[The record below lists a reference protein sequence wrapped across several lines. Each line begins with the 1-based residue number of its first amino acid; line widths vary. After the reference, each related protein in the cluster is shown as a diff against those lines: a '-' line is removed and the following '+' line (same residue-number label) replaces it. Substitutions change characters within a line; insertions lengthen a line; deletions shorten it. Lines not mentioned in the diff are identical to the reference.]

1 MDENVMRTYT
11 TLPTEPRHHV
21 QYDQGEDRWLCTLL
35 LQQGWRVEYS
45 AASDSFTACPEGF
58 KEFYNQRRRWMP
70 STIANILDL
79 LSDYKR
85 VVRNNDDISIFY
97 IVYQIMMMVG
107 TMLGPGSI
115 LLMLSGAF
123 SVAFKLTDDEAF
135 IVNLIPIV
143 IFIFICFTCK
153 SDHQLN
159 FAWFLTVCY
168 ALIMVAVLIGM
179 LVQVADDGWT
189 APTTLSL
196 IYTASI
202 FIVAGILHP
211 QELACLPMGIIYF
224 ITIPSM
230 YLLLVIYSVFNLNN
244 VSWGTR
250 EVPKTAAEL
259 ELEKQQ
265 AEKDA
270 ELKVLK
276 RKKSNSFFN
285 LFTRGSD
292 MEFSMNGLF
301 RKNQDEQDK
310 FKAELEEIN
319 AKLDRIET
327 SLDIDTKAWLF
338 FQHLTCFWLT
348 QEIFLP
354 HSGPFMPYLRQNR
367 FYMSESFVQ
376 KGLRLK

>member
-1 MDENVMRTYT
+1 M
-11 TLPTEPRHHV
+11 
-21 QYDQGEDRWLCTLL
+21 
-35 LQQGWRVEYS
+35 
-45 AASDSFTACPEGF
+45 
-58 KEFYNQRRRWMP
+58 
-70 STIANILDL
+70 DL

-211 QELACLPMGIIYF
+211 QVIVFYLA
-224 ITIPSM
+224 
-230 YLLLVIYSVFNLNN
+230 N
-244 VSWGTR
+244 R
-250 EVPKTAAEL
+250 L
-259 ELEKQQ
+259 ELKS
-265 AEKDA
+265 
-270 ELKVLK
+270 VLAFSVLVWFK
-276 RKKSNSFFN
+276 TVLSHFHQKCFINRKK
-285 LFTRGSD
+285 
-292 MEFSMNGLF
+292 
-301 RKNQDEQDK
+301 
-310 FKAELEEIN
+310 
-319 AKLDRIET
+319 T
-327 SLDIDTKAWLF
+327 SKSVRR
-338 FQHLTCFWLT
+338 H
-348 QEIFLP
+348 
-354 HSGPFMPYLRQNR
+354 
-367 FYMSESFVQ
+367 
-376 KGLRLK
+376 